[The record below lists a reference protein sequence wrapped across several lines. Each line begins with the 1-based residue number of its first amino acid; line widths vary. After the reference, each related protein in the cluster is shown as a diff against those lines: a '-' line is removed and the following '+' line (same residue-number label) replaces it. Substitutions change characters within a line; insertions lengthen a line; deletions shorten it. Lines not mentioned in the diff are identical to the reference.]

1 MDWSD
6 DVAYSV
12 HDLEDALH
20 AGHLVISALRSGPE
34 RAHLVALCQERYA
47 VGEEAGAVEK
57 ALDRLLVEPWWPT
70 SYDGSQRALAG
81 LKNLTSQLIGRF
93 CNAAEAATRARY
105 GDRPLR
111 RYEADLVVPDETR
124 LECAVLKA
132 VTAVYVMERAGA
144 PEAYARQR
152 DLVRELAAAVLLGA
166 PGDPRP
172 GVRARRSRSR
182 RRRRPG
188 SGWSSTRWPRSPT
201 RRRPPGTRQ
210 LTQLT

>member
-12 HDLEDALH
+12 LDLEDALH
-20 AGHLVISALRSGPE
+20 AGHLVMSALESGPD
-34 RAHLVALCQERYA
+34 RARLVETCQERYA
-47 VGEEAGAVEK
+47 VGEPEGAVED
-57 ALDRLLVEPWWPT
+57 ALGRLLAQPWWPAT
-70 SYDGSQRALAG
+70 YDGSQRALAG

-93 CNAAEAATRARY
+93 CSAAELATRRRY
-105 GDRPLR
+105 GDRPLH

-152 DLVRELAAAVLLGA
+152 DLVQELSAAVLLGA
-166 PGDPRP
+166 PMTLDPMFAP
-172 GVRARRSRSR
+172 FFIEAADDAARLRVVVDQIAS
-182 RRRRPG
+182 
-188 SGWSSTRWPRSPT
+188 
-201 RRRPPGTRQ
+201 
-210 LTQLT
+210 LTDPSATAWHKRLTS